1 MRIALV
7 HEFLNQLGG
16 AEKVLQ
22 NFLAI
27 WPDATVH
34 VIFYNK
40 EKTQGEFEA
49 AKKKIS
55 FLNNWPMA
63 QKHPRLFWALMPSA
77 IESFRFDDFDV
88 VLSDSTSFAHGAKT
102 RGKLHICYYN
112 TPTRFLWTDAD
123 YIKQQKYPRV
133 LREIGSLLL
142 PQMRKWDLKAS
153 KRPDFLIANS
163 ANVQERIQKFYHR
176 DSVVIP
182 PPVDTQ
188 FFHPVGEKQDYFLAA
203 SRLEPYKKVDLVVEA
218 FGKLGLPL
226 KVIGTGTV
234 FDQLKVAAK
243 PNIEFLGRVS
253 DEYLRKYYSGA
264 KAYVFPADEDAGITV
279 IEAQACGTPVLAY
292 GVGGSLET
300 VKPGVTGEFFREQTA
315 EAIIKAVKNF
325 DAAKYNPTE
334 IRKNAE
340 QYDKVIFQKKIKDF
354 VEGKVNGWN
363 GSKGGNGL

>member
-22 NFLAI
+22 NFLEI

-40 EKTQGEFEA
+40 EKTHGEFEA
-49 AKKKIS
+49 IKKKIS
-55 FLNNWPMA
+55 FLNNWPLA
-63 QKHPRLFWALMPSA
+63 QKHPRLFLALMPSA

-88 VLSDSTSFAHGAKT
+88 VISDSSSFGHGAKAG
-102 RGKLHICYYN
+102 GKLHICYYN
-112 TPTRFLWTDAD
+112 TPTRFLWADAD